1 MRNFTGRRSRL
12 GEHLLKALIY
22 LCAFFTVALVV
33 AMIGYIFVRGLP
45 SVSWEFLT
53 SSPSVLKGTI
63 GILPNIVNTLL
74 MIAVSLVFSVPIG
87 IGAVSYTHLDRQL
100 GQ

>member
-1 MRNFTGRRSRL
+1 MRDFTGRRSRL

-45 SVSWEFLT
+45 SVSWEF
-53 SSPSVLKGTI
+53 
-63 GILPNIVNTLL
+63 
-74 MIAVSLVFSVPIG
+74 
-87 IGAVSYTHLDRQL
+87 
-100 GQ
+100 